1 MRIGR
6 FIQNSSQNIENNLV
20 DKTAK
25 KCYNKKAAGSGGQV
39 KREEREEA
47 GLDLRE
53 KRDRRQ
59 RKEVP
64 EKVFGRNF
72 EKALD
77 KRD

>member
-1 MRIGR
+1 M
-6 FIQNSSQNIENNLV
+6 
-20 DKTAK
+20 
-25 KCYNKKAAGSGGQV
+25 